1 MIKLILKINKFH
13 IITVE
18 IIYNLS
24 LYIYL
29 LLLKFSILF
38 YENNNLDDNIYMLN
52 ISLISANSSVKL
64 SWLVYPFKMSI
75 NNKSVLLVL

>member
-75 NNKSVLLVL
+75 NNKSVLLVS